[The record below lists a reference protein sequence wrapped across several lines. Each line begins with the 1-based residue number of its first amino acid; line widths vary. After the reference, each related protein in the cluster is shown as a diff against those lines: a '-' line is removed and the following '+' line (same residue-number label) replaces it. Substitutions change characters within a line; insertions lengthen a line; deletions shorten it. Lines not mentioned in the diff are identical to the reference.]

1 MEREAALT
9 PGDDLTLPAGTEYI
23 VQAGD
28 TWASAAQK
36 HGTDAA
42 ALAAENDADPSSQ
55 LAPEVVIELPKIDAY
70 VVQGQSLADAA
81 AGYGNVT
88 DGTLA
93 RANGLQADTVVAVDV
108 QADASP
114 EQSIAQARQAAA
126 AFDSVLLLTD
136 VLGATPSNVARAL
149 LSPDDRRRL
158 VAGVNLPMLLRAVSY
173 RNESLDD
180 WMSYAL
186 LGGSKGVQ
194 QVV

>member
-1 MEREAALT
+1 MN
-9 PGDDLTLPAGTEYI
+9 GI
-23 VQAGD
+23 VIIAHAPL
-28 TWASAAQK
+28 ASALRQCVL
-36 HGTDAA
+36 HVF
-42 ALAAENDADPSSQ
+42 
-55 LAPEVVIELPKIDAY
+55 PE
-70 VVQGQSLADAA
+70 
-81 AGYGNVT
+81 
-88 DGTLA
+88 
-93 RANGLQADTVVAVDV
+93 QADTVVAVDV